1 MATQVIKTTFQFK
14 RGQSAAFT
22 EKNVLLA
29 AGEPAYELDT
39 GRLKLGNG
47 VTYWNDLQYFGGTG
61 VLRRDNEYN
70 YDPLYVPLKG
80 EVLLIDV
87 PSQGLKIK
95 IGDGYTAFKDLSY
108 YQGESGGEYVVPGY
122 YSDGN
127 FYKDYE
133 HTIQILVVLGKIYID
148 QSTSKIYTYNGE
160 ELIALVDSLPR
171 ASDTVFGLVQ
181 IYDTITEDNR
191 SSVAGGPTMR
201 LFLEELAKK
210 TSVDADSE
218 NEVLRFY

>member
-39 GRLKLGNG
+39 GRLKLGDG
-47 VTYWNDLQYFGGTG
+47 TTYWNNLQYFNGAGI
-61 VLRRDNEYN
+61 LRRDNEYN
-70 YDPLYVPLKG
+70 YDPLYIPIKG

-95 IGDGYTAFKDLSY
+95 IGDGYTAFKDLEY
-108 YQGESGGEYVVPGY
+108 YRDGEYIVPGY
-122 YSDGN
+122 YSNGN

-160 ELIALVDSLPR
+160 ELIVLADTLPR
-171 ASDTVFGLVQ
+171 ASDTVFGFVQ
-181 IYDTITEDNR
+181 IYDSITEDNR
-191 SSVAGGPTMR
+191 SSTVGGPTMK
-201 LFLEELAKK
+201 LFLQELAKK
-210 TSVDADSE
+210 TSVDADRK